1 MHVEPDQDGT
11 APGPGDPNA
20 AIEEAVAGLDEL
32 DELPIAEHVARF
44 DAVHV
49 ALNVALSTIDR
60 E

>member
-1 MHVEPDQDGT
+1 MHLEPDGGT
-11 APGPGDPNA
+11 APGPVDPTA
-20 AIEEAVAGLDEL
+20 AIEDAVAGLDEL
-32 DELPIAEHVARF
+32 DELPVAEHVARF

>member
-1 MHVEPDQDGT
+1 MQVDSDDNGAATPT
-11 APGPGDPNA
+11 TVA
-20 AIEEAVAGLDEL
+20 AIDDAVAGLDEL
-32 DELPIAEHVARF
+32 DELPLADHVARF

>member
-1 MHVEPDQDGT
+1 MQEDGML
-11 APGPGDPNA
+11 DPME
-20 AIEEAVAGLDEL
+20 AIEEAVTRLDEL
-32 DELPIAEHVARF
+32 DGLPVAEHVARF